1 MGIGGLNFIR
11 DILTSLLK
19 NKYYKKLYKVSK
31 LDTFPQENKQKNY
44 TLIYSYPLYKNLS

>member
-19 NKYYKKLYKVSK
+19 NKYCKKLHKVSK
-31 LDTFPQENKQKNY
+31 LDTFPQEYKQKNY
-44 TLIYSYPLYKNLS
+44 TLTYPYPLYKNLL